1 MPSSVPINCQD
12 TAKRPVSAVGRTV
25 PLSPLFC
32 FLGLTL
38 LLGSLWFA
46 GFQLNYDADDFLKLH
61 EIRTLLASDDIFER
75 TLPGIV
81 QPEPYVTH
89 WPWIVDLPYAAMAR
103 LLSPFLARENALDAA
118 CFLVPLLLLAPA
130 LHFYRRIID
139 AVGFTGPLALPVAC
153 LFAMRAFFEFAP
165 WRIDY
170 HSLQIVLLLASM
182 TLVLS
187 TGRGAA
193 LANGLLTALAQAV
206 SVEFAPFYLLI
217 FAIYVFEWASG
228 GDRRR
233 LTTFGGALILGA
245 LAMFVAIVPPSH
257 YARPTCDSYSLPHML
272 GLAASGLAF
281 VAMPFLLG
289 KGAGRSARLLA
300 ILMAGVLAGGA
311 LIYLFPQCR
320 GGPYALIDPYLRQN
334 TIDIFPQEMSL
345 WRRPDVVLS
354 ASMSGVALL
363 FVGALAPAMLCF
375 FRRTRDRTTVILAL
389 FCVLS
394 VALGVCYFRYM
405 RYIALFSGIGML
417 PVLAVLL
424 PEASRLGAALGRR
437 MTAVPAAALIA
448 PGIFLSIILVLA
460 ETIVPA
466 RTLSTPGAELAD
478 ICGLDSVREAYQWP
492 TGSVLLAPPILAS
505 RLLART
511 PDIRVVAITNHPA
524 ALGQGRVYRFF
535 DPATADPRVMLDQSR
550 ATHVVVCD
558 WQEAPSPAAD
568 KAYPLTSALMT
579 GRAPSWLS
587 ACPFDA
593 ASGLRVYSY
602 PASGGGQTACPVGL
616 PDRGAR

>member
-1 MPSSVPINCQD
+1 MPPSVPINCQD

-25 PLSPLFC
+25 PLSTLFC
-32 FLGLTL
+32 FLGLAL
-38 LLGSLWFA
+38 LLGGLWFA

-61 EIRTLLASDDIFER
+61 EIRTLLASGNVFDR

-89 WPWIVDLPYAAMAR
+89 WPWIVDLPYAAMAQ
-103 LLSPFLARENALDAA
+103 LLSPFLDRESALDGA

-187 TGRGAA
+187 ADKSAA
-193 LANGLLTALAQAV
+193 FANGLLTVLAQAV
-206 SVEFAPFYLLI
+206 SVEFAPFYLVI
-217 FAIYVFEWASG
+217 FAVYVFEWASG

-233 LTTFGGALILGA
+233 LATFGGALILGA
-245 LAMFVAIVPPSH
+245 LAMFVAIVPPGH
-257 YARPTCDSYSLPHML
+257 YARPACDSYSLPHML
-272 GLAASGLAF
+272 GLAAGGLAF
-281 VAMPFLLG
+281 AMLPYLLG
-289 KGAGRSARLLA
+289 KGACRLMRLFSILAAGLLA
-300 ILMAGVLAGGA
+300 GAA

-354 ASMSGVALL
+354 AGMSGVALL
-363 FVGALAPAMLCF
+363 FVGALAPAMLCL
-375 FRRTRDRTTVILAL
+375 FRGTRDRAAVIFAL

-394 VALGVCYFRYM
+394 VVLGVCYFRYM

-424 PEASRLGAALGRR
+424 PEASRLRPLLGRR
-437 MTAVPAAALIA
+437 MAAVPAAVLIA
-448 PGIFLSIILVLA
+448 PGIVLSVVLVLA
-460 ETIVPA
+460 ATIIPA
-466 RTLSTPGAELAD
+466 RTPRMPGADLAD
-478 ICGLDSVREAYQWP
+478 ICGLDNTRDVYQWP
-492 TGSVLLAPPILAS
+492 AGSVLLAPPLLAA
-505 RLLART
+505 RLLAQA

-524 ALGQGRVYRFF
+524 ALGAGRVYRFF
-535 DPATADPRVMLDQSR
+535 DPASADPRAMLDQSR

-558 WQEAPSPAAD
+558 WQGTPSPVAD

-587 ACPFDA
+587 ACPFSA
-593 ASGLRVYSY
+593 ASGLRVYGY
-602 PASGGGQTACPVGL
+602 PAGPTACPVGL
-616 PDRGAR
+616 RGRE

>member
-1 MPSSVPINCQD
+1 MPLSVPVDGQD
-12 TAKRPVSAVGRTV
+12 SVKASTSMVVRAASFPAFV
-25 PLSPLFC
+25 C
-32 FLGLTL
+32 FLCLALVLSGFWLAGL
-38 LLGSLWFA
+38 
-46 GFQLNYDADDFLKLH
+46 QLNYDADDFLKLH
-61 EIRTLLASDDIFER
+61 EIRTLLANGDIFDR

-89 WPWIVDLPYAAMAR
+89 WPWIVDLPYAAMTL
-103 LLSPFLARENALDAA
+103 LLSPLLARESALGVA

-130 LHFYRRIID
+130 LGLYRRIID
-139 AVGFTGPLALPVAC
+139 ALGFTGPLALPVAC

-187 TGRGAA
+187 AGRGAA
-193 LANGLLTALAQAV
+193 FVNGLLTALAQAV
-206 SVEFAPFYLLI
+206 SVEFAPFYLVI

-233 LTTFGGALILGA
+233 LATFGGALMLGA
-245 LAMFVAIVPPSH
+245 LAMFVAIVPPSR
-257 YARPTCDSYSLPHML
+257 YARPVCDSYSLPHML
-272 GLAASGLAF
+272 GLAVAGLAF
-281 VAMPFLLG
+281 AAMPLLLG
-289 KGAGRSARLLA
+289 KGIGRSVRLLA
-300 ILMAGVLAGGA
+300 ILAAGVLAGAA
-311 LIYLFPQCR
+311 LIHVFPQCR
-320 GGPYALIDPYLRQN
+320 GGPYALIDPYVRQN

-345 WRRPDVVLS
+345 WRRPDIVLS
-354 ASMSGVALL
+354 AGMPGVALL
-363 FVGALAPAMLCF
+363 FIGALAPAMLCF
-375 FRRTRDRTTVILAL
+375 FRGTRDRAMLIFATLS
-389 FCVLS
+389 VLS
-394 VALGVCYFRYM
+394 VVLGVCYFRYM

-424 PEASRLGAALGRR
+424 PEASRLGTALGRR
-437 MTAVPAAALIA
+437 ITAIPAAALIA
-448 PGIFLSIILVLA
+448 PGTFLPIVLVLV
-460 ETIVPA
+460 ETIIPA
-466 RTLSTPGAELAD
+466 RALSMPGAELAD
-478 ICGLDSVREAYQWP
+478 ICGLDNTHDAYQWP
-492 TGSVLLAPPILAS
+492 AGTVLLAPPVLAS

-535 DPATADPRVMLDQSR
+535 DPATTDPRVMLDQSR
-550 ATHVVVCD
+550 ANHVVVCD
-558 WQEAPSPAAD
+558 WREAPSPIAD
-568 KAYPLTSALMT
+568 KAYPLASSLMT

-602 PASGGGQTACPVGL
+602 PASAAGAAACPGDL
-616 PDRGAR
+616 AGR

>member
-1 MPSSVPINCQD
+1 MPLSVPIDGQD
-12 TAKRPVSAVGRTV
+12 TVGVSASAVVRAASFPAFV
-25 PLSPLFC
+25 C
-32 FLGLTL
+32 FLCLALVVSGLWL
-38 LLGSLWFA
+38 A

-61 EIRTLLASDDIFER
+61 EIRTLLANGDIFDR

-89 WPWIVDLPYAAMAR
+89 WPWIVDLPYAAMT
-103 LLSPFLARENALDAA
+103 LLTSPFLAPESALGVA

-130 LHFYRRIID
+130 LCFYRRIID
-139 AVGFTGPLALPVAC
+139 ALGFTGPLALPVAC
-153 LFAMRAFFEFAP
+153 LFAMRALFEFAP

-193 LANGLLTALAQAV
+193 FANGLLTALAQAV
-206 SVEFAPFYLLI
+206 SVEFAPFYLVI

-233 LTTFGGALILGA
+233 LATFGGALILGA
-245 LAMFVAIVPPSH
+245 LAMFVAIVPPAH
-257 YARPTCDSYSLPHML
+257 YARPACDSYSLPHML
-272 GLAASGLAF
+272 GLATAGLAF
-281 VAMPFLLG
+281 AALPFLLG
-289 KGAGRSARLLA
+289 EDAGRLVRLLA
-300 ILMAGVLAGGA
+300 ILAVGLLAGAA

-320 GGPYALIDPYLRQN
+320 GGPYALIDPYVRRN

-354 ASMSGVALL
+354 AGMPGVALL
-363 FVGALAPAMLCF
+363 FVGALAPAALCL
-375 FRRTRDRTTVILAL
+375 FRGTRDRAMLIFATLS
-389 FCVLS
+389 VLS
-394 VALGVCYFRYM
+394 VVLGVCYFRYM

-424 PEASRLGAALGRR
+424 PEASRLGTALGRR
-437 MTAVPAAALIA
+437 MAAVPAAALIA
-448 PGIFLSIILVLA
+448 PGIFLAIVLVLA
-460 ETIVPA
+460 EAVIPA
-466 RTLSTPGAELAD
+466 RALNLPGAELAD
-478 ICGLDSVREAYQWP
+478 ICGLDNARDAYQWP
-492 TGSVLLAPPILAS
+492 AGSVLLAPPVLAS

-535 DPATADPRVMLDQSR
+535 DPGTADPRAMLDRSR

-558 WQEAPSPAAD
+558 WQPPAPIR
-568 KAYPLTSALMT
+568 KAYPLMSALMT
-579 GRAPSWLS
+579 GSAPSWLS
-587 ACPFDA
+587 LCPFA
-593 ASGLRVYSY
+593 VASGLRVYSY
-602 PASGGGQTACPVGL
+602 PATGGGAMACPGEL
-616 PDRGAR
+616 RAR